1 MLEINGNHIA
11 RLNDEDLRI
20 LVARLCEA
28 ELCRCGL
35 PLSAVTAGGDQNA
48 ADGGIDVRVQLSTD
62 AISSDFIPK
71 PVTGFQVKCSDMP
84 TNAIKSEMRP
94 KDVLRL
100 SIRELAIA
108 NGAYVIVSSK
118 GSTADKALRNRRD
131 VMRQAISDL
140 PDTANLHLDFYDRD
154 RLARWVRCYPSVELW
169 LRERIGEPLSGWR
182 AYGNWAFGDPADS
195 EYLFDDKGRII
206 SRYARNQG
214 TMSIEQGI
222 AAMRNILA
230 APGGIVRLVGLSGM
244 GKTRLVQALFDNRVG
259 YDALDRSLVA
269 YTDQSYDS
277 CPSARDMLYRL
288 AASSLR
294 AIVVVDNCNPE
305 THRVLTQT
313 VRANS
318 SKLSLITVEYDIADD
333 EPEETQVFHLDPASQ
348 QVVEKI
354 IKRLKPL
361 VTQLDRYRIAEFSG
375 GNARI
380 ALALARTVEN
390 QEHLGGFNDD
400 DLFKRLFHQ
409 RRESSESLMRAA
421 EACALVYSFDGE
433 TLEEAT
439 AELPI
444 LAELAK
450 LSVTQLYG
458 YVEDLRSR
466 DLVQRRSRWRAIL
479 PHAIANRLARQALQR
494 IPSDT
499 IVQTF
504 SKRGRKRLLK
514 SFSRRLGYLHD
525 CESAQI
531 IAKSWLT
538 STDWLANPAQLNE
551 LGITLFQNIAPT
563 APEKILD
570 VIETAVLCEG
580 GQAFISIESS
590 NRWVWTTLLRSIAYD
605 PDLFARATF
614 LLARFL
620 AVEPHDFKHNS
631 TRSIINGLFHVYLS
645 GTHAVSKQRLAVIR
659 RLLESEDPALQQY
672 AIEALG
678 TMLETEH
685 FHASYSLSFGA
696 RSRDYGWQPRTQDEL
711 ADWYRATIR
720 FARGIV
726 FSESPLGSRVK
737 EIIAKSFR
745 GLWVKAFIYDELE
758 NLVKDLAAQD
768 GWPDG
773 WIAVRT
779 TIRFHINRMPPAA
792 ASRLRLLELE
802 LYPNELTQKVRAY
815 VMSRF
820 DYLTLLDGEAD
831 KNNTEAY
838 QSAWDRFCQIVKEL
852 GKEVAVT
859 PEVLTR
865 LLPQLLRNGLG
876 QHWQFGGGLAQG
888 AHDLAATWQQFYDVL
903 ISVPEQDRNISLM
916 VGFIEAASHRDP
928 DTANR
933 LLDEAITDPI
943 LGPYFP
949 LLQASTQI
957 DEAGAERLVS
967 SLANSHVKAWTYQY
981 LCYGGVANTIP
992 VSVFKRIV
1000 LGVADLPDGLRIAV
1014 DLFSM
1019 HLYFMKSAKLDIT
1032 AEMTSIGRGLLS
1044 RWWFQKPVDNLEY
1057 HLNEIA
1063 ATCLQGDDAY
1073 GDALNICAN
1082 LDRALCEYRF
1092 SMWPYGILVRTLFQI
1107 QPEAALK
1114 AFFNGNREIEHHYRL
1129 SSIFSIDEESPVNS
1143 APPEILL
1150 AWATEDPA
1158 TRIPIL
1164 AEEIQLFNNN
1174 GDQQM
1179 LAWSPLALSFL
1190 ELAPDRVVVLDI
1202 FGSRIYPSSWSG
1214 SLADVL
1220 ISYIPLVEQ
1229 LKNHYDNK
1237 VVAWARAKEISL
1249 EKRIEKE
1256 REHDRDRYVEDSFE

>member
-20 LVARLCEA
+20 LVVRLCEA
-28 ELCRCGL
+28 ELHRYGL

-48 ADGGIDVRVQLSTD
+48 VDGGIDVRVQLSTD
-62 AISSDFIPK
+62 AISLDFIPK
-71 PVTGFQVKCSDMP
+71 PVTGFQVKCSKMP
-84 TNAIKSEMRP
+84 PNAIKSEMRP

-100 SIRELAIA
+100 SIRKLAIA
-108 NGAYVIVSSK
+108 NGAYVIISSK
-118 GSTADKALRNRRD
+118 ESTTDTPLKNRRD
-131 VMRQAISDL
+131 AMQQAISDL
-140 PDTANLHLDFYDRD
+140 PSTANLRLDFYDRD
-154 RLARWVRCYPSVELW
+154 RLAGWVRSYPGVDLW

-182 AYGNWAFGDPADS
+182 TYGNWAFGDPADS

-206 SRYARNQG
+206 SRYARNQD
-214 TMSIEQGI
+214 TMSMEQGI

-269 YTDQSYDS
+269 YTDQSQDP

-288 AASSLR
+288 AASNLR

-333 EPEETQVFHLDPASQ
+333 EPEETQVFQLDPASE
-348 QVVEKI
+348 QVVEEI
-354 IKRLKPL
+354 IKRLEPL
-361 VTQLDRYRIAEFSG
+361 VTQPDRHRIVEFSG

-380 ALALARTVEN
+380 VLALARTVKN
-390 QEHLGGFNDD
+390 QGNLGGFNDA

-421 EACALVYSFDGE
+421 EVCALVYSFDDE
-433 TLEEAT
+433 TLEEEA

-444 LAELAK
+444 LAELAE
-450 LSVTQLYG
+450 LSVKQLYG

-479 PHAIANRLARQALQR
+479 PHPIANRLARQALQR
-494 IPSDT
+494 IPSDI
-499 IVQTF
+499 IVQIF
-504 SKRGRKRLLK
+504 SKRGRERLLK

-525 CESAQI
+525 CEAAQM

-538 STDWLANPAQLNE
+538 NTDWLADPAKLNKI
-551 LGITLFQNIAPT
+551 GITLFQNIAPI

-570 VIETAVLCEG
+570 VIEIAALGEG

-590 NRWVWTTLLRSIAYD
+590 NRLVWITLLRSIAYD
-605 PDLFARATF
+605 PSLFARATF
-614 LLARFL
+614 LLAQFL
-620 AVEPHDFKHNS
+620 EVEPPDLKHNS
-631 TRSIINGLFHVYLS
+631 VRIIINELFHIYLS
-645 GTHAVSKQRLAVIR
+645 GTHAVAEQRLAVIR
-659 RLLESEDPALQQY
+659 RLLESGRPVLQQY
-672 AIEALG
+672 AIEALSA
-678 TMLETEH
+678 MLKTEH
-685 FHASYSLSFGA
+685 FHTSRGFNFGA

-711 ADWYRATIR
+711 ADWYHTAIR
-720 FARGIV
+720 FAREII
-726 FSESPLGSRVK
+726 FSASPLGPRVK

-745 GLWVKAFIYDELE
+745 GLWVKAFIYDQLE

-768 GWPDG
+768 GWSDG
-773 WIAVRT
+773 WIAIRT

-802 LYPNELTQKVRAY
+802 LHPNELAQKVRAY

-820 DYLTLLDGEAD
+820 DHLTLLDGEAD
-831 KNNTEAY
+831 RNNNESH
-838 QSAWDRFCQIVKEL
+838 QRAWDRFCQIVEDL

-859 PEVLTR
+859 PEVLAK
-865 LLPQLLRNGLG
+865 LLPQLLRNGPG
-876 QHWQFGGGLAQG
+876 QHWQFGGGLARG
-888 AHDLAATWQQFYDVL
+888 VHDLIVTWQQFYDVL
-903 ISVPEQDRNISLM
+903 TSLPEQDRNVSLM
-916 VGFIEAASHRDP
+916 AGFIEATKRRDP
-928 DTANR
+928 EIANQ
-933 LLDEAITDPI
+933 LLDETITDPI

-949 LLQASTQI
+949 WLQASMQI
-957 DEAGAERLVS
+957 DEVGAERLVS
-967 SLANSHVKAWTYQY
+967 SLVSGHAKAWTYQY
-981 LCYGGVANTIP
+981 LGYGKVADVIP
-992 VSVFKRIV
+992 VSIFKRIV
-1000 LGVADLPDGLRIAV
+1000 LGVANLPDGFCIAV
-1014 DLFSM
+1014 GLFCMRLHS
-1019 HLYFMKSAKLDIT
+1019 MKSEKLNIT
-1032 AEMTSIGRGLLS
+1032 AEMISIGRELISCWG
-1044 RWWFQKPVDNLEY
+1044 FQKPDNNLEY

-1063 ATCLQGDDAY
+1063 ITCLQGDDAY
-1073 GDALNICAN
+1073 DDTLIICTNLN
-1082 LDRALCEYRF
+1082 RALCEHRF
-1092 SMWPYGILVRTLFQI
+1092 SMWPYGIIIRTLFQI

-1114 AFFNGNREIEHHYRL
+1114 AFFNGSREIEHHFLL

-1143 APPEILL
+1143 APPETLL

-1158 TRIPIL
+1158 TRIPML
-1164 AEEIQLFNNN
+1164 AEEIQLVSNN
-1174 GDQQM
+1174 GGQQM

-1190 ELAPDRVVVLDI
+1190 ELAPDRVAVLNI

-1220 ISYIPLVEQ
+1220 SSYIPLIKQ
-1229 LKNHYDNK
+1229 LESHYDNK
-1237 VVAWARAKEISL
+1237 VVTWAQAKRISL
-1249 EKRIEKE
+1249 DKQIEKE
-1256 REHDRDRYVEDSFE
+1256 REHDRRVEDSFE